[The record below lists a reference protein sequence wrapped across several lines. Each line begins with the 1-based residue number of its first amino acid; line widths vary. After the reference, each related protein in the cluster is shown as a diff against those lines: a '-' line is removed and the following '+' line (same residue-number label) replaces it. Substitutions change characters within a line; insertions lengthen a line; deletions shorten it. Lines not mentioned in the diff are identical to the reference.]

1 MVKIIRVLI
10 FSFPSKSMVKESMKN
25 LSYNEG
31 NIIELSYNTLKKT
44 TIERIKGIH
53 EKNEK
58 KENVLKRYR
67 VNVDL

>member
-1 MVKIIRVLI
+1 MYDD
-10 FSFPSKSMVKESMKN
+10 E
-25 LSYNEG
+25 
-31 NIIELSYNTLKKT
+31 NIIEYFYNTQERRT
-44 TIERIKGIH
+44 TERIKGIH

>member
-1 MVKIIRVLI
+1 MYNDENI
-10 FSFPSKSMVKESMKN
+10 FEHF
-25 LSYNEG
+25 
-31 NIIELSYNTLKKT
+31 YNTQERT

>member
-1 MVKIIRVLI
+1 MVN
-10 FSFPSKSMVKESMKN
+10 ESMKN
-25 LSYNEG
+25 LSYNDE
-31 NIIELSYNTLKKT
+31 NIIEHSYTTQEKT
-44 TIERIKGIH
+44 TTERIKGIH